1 MYCCEVNLIIWLV
14 DSILVVR
21 QPRLKCMC
29 CWNRGLG
36 GEKFNLQAVM
46 AFLGQA
52 YGGCQAFQGV
62 LCSDNY
68 ANFADISC
76 MKASYARWT
85 GMRLSEQN
93 FRLVFGFSGERHPG
107 SFGIKV
113 RHSMFGTWRLHVVAK
128 NDLLIVLPALWIRL
142 LLIVSSFSCL
152 LNLEK
157 RCVLPGKGMIWKH
170 VCYNLE
176 TCW

>member
-1 MYCCEVNLIIWLV
+1 MYCCVVNLITWLV

-29 CWNRGLG
+29 CWTLGLG
-36 GEKFNLQAVM
+36 GEKSNLQAVM

-52 YGGCQAFQGV
+52 YGGPFKAGV
-62 LCSDNY
+62 LCSDDY

-107 SFGIKV
+107 SFGNKV
-113 RHSMFGTWRLHVVAK
+113 RHSMFGTWRPHVVAK
-128 NDLLIVLPALWIRL
+128 NNLLIVLSALWIRL
-142 LLIVSSFSCL
+142 LLIVSSVACL
-152 LNLEK
+152 LNLDEM
-157 RCVLPGKGMIWKH
+157 RCVLLGK
-170 VCYNLE
+170 VTLVDLNC
-176 TCW
+176 